1 MPARRIAFLPLKAV
15 SLSGFLFAAA
25 FTAVTLAGP
34 ARAEP
39 STASITAVYKLRF
52 AGLSL
57 GKFTIRLQLD
67 DGEYALRGQ
76 GKLKLLTGII
86 FKLEGGTASSG
97 EVSAD
102 GPRPKDFSF
111 SFETKKKQGRLA
123 MKFEDGAVSRV
134 DSQPPLKKRDKAV
147 PVTDEHVTG
156 VVDPLTALF
165 FSAEAAQAG
174 KHASACDQRIPVY
187 DGVYRFDLQLSHK
200 KTVRVVRKGRSGYA
214 GPAVICRVKYIPV
227 AGHKPHASN
236 VAFMSET
243 DAIEVWLIPLP
254 EDRMYAPYHLSI
266 PTPYGTAEAT
276 STVFRMETANRK
288 KYALVK

>member
-1 MPARRIAFLPLKAV
+1 MPARRIASLPVKTAA
-15 SLSGFLFAAA
+15 LSGFLLAAFAAA
-25 FTAVTLAGP
+25 PAGP

-57 GKFTIRLQLD
+57 GEFTIRSQLD
-67 DGEYALRGQ
+67 DGEYTLRGQ
-76 GKLKLLTGII
+76 GKLKLLTGFI
-86 FKLEGGTASSG
+86 FKLKGGTASSG
-97 EVSAD
+97 EVAAD

-111 SFETKKKQGRLA
+111 SFETRRKRGRLA
-123 MKFEDGAVSRV
+123 MAFDDGAVSRV
-134 DSQPPLKKRDKAV
+134 EARPPLKKREKAV

-165 FSAEAAQAG
+165 LSAEAAAG
-174 KHASACDQRIPVY
+174 EHASACDQRIPVY
-187 DGVYRFDLQLSHK
+187 DGLYRFDLELSHK
-200 KTVRVVRKGRSGYA
+200 RTVRVVRKGRSGYA
-214 GPAVICRVKYIPV
+214 GPAAICKVKYIPV

-243 DAIEVWLIPLP
+243 DDIEVWLIPMP
-254 EDRMYAPYHLSI
+254 EDRMYAPYHISI

-276 STVFRMETANRK
+276 STVFRMETASRK